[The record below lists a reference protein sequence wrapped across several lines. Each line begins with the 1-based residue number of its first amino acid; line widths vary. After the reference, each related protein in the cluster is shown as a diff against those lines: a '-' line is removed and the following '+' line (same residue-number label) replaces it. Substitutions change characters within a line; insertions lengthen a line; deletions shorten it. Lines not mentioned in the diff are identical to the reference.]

1 MQSLS
6 VAFARRSTCLL
17 LGLVV
22 SAIGQYGPM
31 QSPMLG
37 FPVDSPDALAVGVAA
52 YYWAIATGF
61 CTPEITEL
69 ERQRC

>member
-1 MQSLS
+1 
-6 VAFARRSTCLL
+6 
-17 LGLVV
+17 
-22 SAIGQYGPM
+22 M